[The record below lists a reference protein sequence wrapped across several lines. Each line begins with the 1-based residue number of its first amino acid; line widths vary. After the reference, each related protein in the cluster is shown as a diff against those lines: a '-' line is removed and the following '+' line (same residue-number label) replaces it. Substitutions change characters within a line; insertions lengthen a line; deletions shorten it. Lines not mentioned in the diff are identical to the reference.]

1 MNLDVSNTT
10 FPNVPRLIETRV
22 VFEFRFKVVSNLPQ
36 ARLIETR
43 VVFESVIKIINAYV
57 KID

>member
-1 MNLDVSNTT
+1 MPKLARLQELSLG
-10 FPNVPRLIETRV
+10 LIETRV